1 MCDGPGYH
9 YLVIRNNKLVELPNQ
24 RKFGFTKYVPMD
36 DSYLIACYTL
46 NDKTSIN
53 KVNTEMLRYM
63 KNEIYADYKYHFK
76 DTTWRNIFQDNM
88 FKYYSDKDQY
98 NDSIDDSLTAIDKYN
113 LAFINK
119 KLNAQPVS
127 KKVLAAK

>member
-1 MCDGPGYH
+1 
-9 YLVIRNNKLVELPNQ
+9 
-24 RKFGFTKYVPMD
+24 
-36 DSYLIACYTL
+36 
-46 NDKTSIN
+46 
-53 KVNTEMLRYM
+53 MLRYM